1 MKSSVNH
8 AKYGLI
14 EYEEGFWTGK
24 KILKIN
30 GVQLTKQKKNVFVLD
45 GAEGALTC
53 KLSGNILTG
62 AYATI
67 DGEVI
72 QLIAPLKWYEIAL
85 TVFIPVFV
93 IVWGNSP
100 VLCSIFPIIGGAIG
114 GAISGIAACVNLT
127 LTKKI
132 SSTPL
137 KLLAWLGVFVA
148 TILVCFV
155 AAIIFIVLLASLM

>member
-24 KILKIN
+24 KILTIN
-30 GVQLTKQKKNVFVLD
+30 GVRLTKQKKNVFILD
-45 GAEGALTC
+45 GADGALTF
-53 KLSGNILTG
+53 KLSGNMLTG
-62 AYATI
+62 AFATI

-72 QLIAPLKWYEIAL
+72 QLIAPLKWYEIVL

-93 IVWGNSP
+93 IVWGNSLM
-100 VLCSIFPIIGGAIG
+100 LCSIFPMIGGAIG

-127 LTKKI
+127 LMKKI

-148 TILVCFV
+148 TVLVCFV
-155 AAIIFIVLLASLM
+155 AAIIFIVLLGSLM

>member
-24 KILKIN
+24 KILTIN
-30 GVQLTKQKKNVFVLD
+30 GVRLTKQKKNVFVLD
-45 GAEGALTC
+45 GADGALTF
-53 KLSGNILTG
+53 KLSGNMLTG
-62 AYATI
+62 AFATI

-72 QLIAPLKWYEIAL
+72 QLIAPLKWYEIVL
-85 TVFIPVFV
+85 TVIIPLFV

-114 GAISGIAACVNLT
+114 GALSGIGACVSLT
-127 LTKKI
+127 LTKRI

-155 AAIIFIVLLASLM
+155 AAIIFIVLLGSLM